1 MTTEITYKF
10 RLYVAGDALNS
21 VQARTNLSAIC
32 HQYLM
37 DHYEIEIVDVYL
49 EPERALEDGI
59 FMTPTLVTLTP
70 PTARPVVGTLSQAEP
85 LLTALGLGD
94 RTP

>member
-1 MTTEITYKF
+1 MNNEITYKF
-10 RLYVAGDALNS
+10 RLYVAGNALNS

-32 HQYLM
+32 HQYLR

-59 FMTPTLVTLTP
+59 FLTPTLVTLTP
-70 PTARPVVGTLSQAEP
+70 TTARPVVGTLSQAAP
-85 LLTALGLGD
+85 LLTALGLSNT
-94 RTP
+94 TP